1 MEISAVNSF
10 QYLGQSEQT
19 SFQQIRSRLLREQ
32 QYGADNVSTR
42 TAAARSISSPELPTE
57 EHRKLYE
64 ACLDFEAL
72 FIKQMLNAMRKTV
85 DKTHLIDGGMAE
97 EIFEDMLYD
106 EYAKKMAR
114 TAQFGLADMLYRD
127 LSPRIGL
134 EAVPSAA
141 AAAAYQRGQGT

>member
-19 SFQQIRSRLLREQ
+19 SFQQISSRLLRER
-32 QYGADNVSTR
+32 QYGADNASTR
-42 TAAARSISSPELPTE
+42 TAAVRSISSPELPTE
-57 EHRKLYE
+57 EHSKLYE

-85 DKTHLIDGGMAE
+85 NKTHLIDGGMAE

-127 LSPRIGL
+127 LSPQIGL